1 MVKPF
6 IFIRFIFIFL
16 SVKLLKQSLANN
28 SFSNKNSVV
37 EEKNYLNCNTLGVT
51 AYVILFFN
59 DNITFNNFW
68 KLFLRYSEITDSC
81 TDKQNQ
87 NITSYN
93 IYFGTKWQKSIIT
106 DSLTTLVSY
115 WSQDPTVNRDMFN
128 SSIINTSNSNYL
140 DIFQQIE
147 HNLLDQDMPVKLL
160 IQKKDITVLAN
171 FNDIKL
177 NSKLEK
183 LNNFPNTESYYM
195 YETDKTNIIF
205 TKRNKVCQLKNTTID
220 CMDEYCSDEILNL
233 PSKYGIIKS
242 PINPYNIFISFNDI
256 KEKYLLL
263 QLLEIIISSKECK
276 LNNDEIAKS
285 YLEINIHPTIQ
296 NKTILRIP
304 WLGNYTKNFVKK
316 CVRNLQSPDT
326 FILQSKD
333 NFYTN
338 VYNNMK
344 NDKKIILI
352 DQDIPY
358 KLLSLLKNT
367 NRSSYNN
374 FNIFINGKQT
384 AKHIYDNF
392 THPLNQMKLLSQ
404 NINSHIYDI
413 TNISLINNYSTIC
426 TEETTFYLLSDTS
439 PYNFKE
445 SWNLAWRQFIFI
457 VFCCTLSVIILSTIF
472 YKKNKKLI
480 NSEIAELDEEMKA
493 VTKPLRKAKNL
504 PETERLPWEV
514 KSDRIHIDYEFPL
527 GNGKYSNVYLG
538 KLKGP
543 APVMGWIKRVEI
555 KQYQDCA
562 VAIKVP
568 KRFDSE
574 EEGQLLREIAVMKA
588 INNHVNIC
596 MLLGCTV
603 RNNLVCTVMELT
615 HTNLNKYLK
624 QIKHS
629 FSEQNT
635 NNTSIAMIPY
645 GRFINM
651 IIEICNAMSLLAS
664 KGFVHRDLAA
674 RNILLTTGLRAKISG
689 LGFCSNA
696 NDKTFEMNKK
706 TYKLLHYKTMS
717 IEVLTEGIFSEKS
730 DTWSFGLLL
739 YEIYSMG
746 ESPYKDVKREDL
758 VRKLK
763 NGERLRL
770 PIYATDE
777 IYGIMLKC
785 WHKYAERRP
794 GFYDLQNMFLS
805 IYERQFSNPAFV
817 FDAF

>member
-1 MVKPF
+1 MVKTYAF
-6 IFIRFIFIFL
+6 IKIVLIFL
-16 SVKLLKQSLANN
+16 CAKLQQSFTNY
-28 SFSNKNSVV
+28 SSTIKNLVV
-37 EEKNYLNCNTLGVT
+37 EESNYLNCNTLGVT

-59 DNITFNNFW
+59 TDISFNNFW
-68 KLFLRYSEITDSC
+68 KLFLKYAKITDSC

-93 IYFGTKWQKSIIT
+93 IFFGTKWQKAIET
-106 DSLTTLVSY
+106 DSLMTLVSY
-115 WSQDPTVNRDMFN
+115 WSQDPTVNKDMYT
-128 SSIINTSNSNYL
+128 SSIINTNNSNYL

-147 HNLLDQDMPVKLL
+147 HNLLDQDMPIKLL

-177 NSKLEK
+177 YSKLEK
-183 LNNFPNTESYYM
+183 LNDYPNTESYYM
-195 YETDKTNIIF
+195 YESDEAKLIF
-205 TKRNKVCQLKNTTID
+205 IKNKKVCQLKNTTLN
-220 CMDEYCSDEILNL
+220 CMDEYCSNEILNL
-233 PSKYGIIKS
+233 PSKYGIIKN
-242 PINPYNIFISFNDI
+242 PINPYNIFISFYDI
-256 KEKYLLL
+256 KQKNILL
-263 QLLEIIISSKECK
+263 QLLEIIISSTHCQ
-276 LNNDEIAKS
+276 LNNNEIAETF
-285 YLEINIHPTIQ
+285 LEINLYPTIQ

-304 WLGNYTKNFVKK
+304 WLGNYTKKFINNCFD
-316 CVRNLQSPDT
+316 NLQLPDS
-326 FILQSKD
+326 FILYSK
-333 NFYTN
+333 NIFYTN
-338 VYNNMK
+338 IYNNMK
-344 NDKKIILI
+344 DYKKIILI

-367 NRSSYNN
+367 NTTLYNDFN
-374 FNIFINGKQT
+374 FFISGKQT
-384 AKHIYDNF
+384 AKHIFDNF
-392 THPLNQMKLLSQ
+392 TQPLYQMKLLSQ
-404 NINSHIYDI
+404 NKNSHVYDI
-413 TNISLINNYSTIC
+413 SNISQINNYSTIC
-426 TEETTFYLLSDTS
+426 TNETTFYLLSDTS
-439 PYNFKE
+439 SYNFKE

-457 VFCCTLSVIILSTIF
+457 ICCCTLSVTILSTIF
-472 YKKNKKLI
+472 YKKNKKI
-480 NSEIAELDEEMKA
+480 VNSKIAELDEEMKA

-527 GNGKYSNVYLG
+527 GNGKYSNIYLG

-615 HTNLNKYLK
+615 HTNLSKYLK
-624 QIKHS
+624 QIKQS
-629 FSEQNT
+629 FCEQNT
-635 NNTSIAMIPY
+635 NNTSLAMIPY

-706 TYKLLHYKTMS
+706 TYKLLHYKIMS

-746 ESPYKDVKREDL
+746 ESPYKDIKREDL

-763 NGERLRL
+763 NGERLKL

-777 IYGIMLKC
+777 IYSIMLKC

-794 GFYDLQNMFLS
+794 GFYDLQNIFLS